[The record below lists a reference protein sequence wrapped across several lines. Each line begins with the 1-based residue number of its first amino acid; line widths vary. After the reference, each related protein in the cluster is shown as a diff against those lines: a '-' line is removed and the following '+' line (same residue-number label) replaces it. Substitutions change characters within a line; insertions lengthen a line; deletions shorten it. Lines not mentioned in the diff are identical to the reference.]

1 MIILNTQYIPAYP
14 IPPVQIF
21 HVAHLPE
28 FWTGLPTCWSTK
40 NINIILLSDG
50 GLKDQGQFFDA
61 RPNFPTGVVIVIVFS
76 FFVLFLMTTV
86 NVNVIGHFFRYC
98 C

>member
-1 MIILNTQYIPAYP
+1 MIVIIINNIIKINNISL
-14 IPPVQIF
+14 F
-21 HVAHLPE
+21 HQ
-28 FWTGLPTCWSTK
+28 PTCWSTK

-86 NVNVIGHFFRYC
+86 NVNVIGVVISFVIVVKK
-98 C
+98 

>member
-1 MIILNTQYIPAYP
+1 MTIVIIINNIININNISQ
-14 IPPVQIF
+14 F
-21 HVAHLPE
+21 HQ
-28 FWTGLPTCWSTK
+28 PTCWSIK